1 MTRLRKMMLEELQRR
16 NYSQHTTRYYIR
28 TVEDFARR
36 FNLPPD
42 RLGPRHIREYQAEL
56 FQKRKLS
63 AGTVANR
70 LAALRFFYIK
80 TLKKAWSIA
89 ETPYPKK
96 THRLPT
102 ILSQEEVARLIDAA
116 GTPFHRTLLITLYAT
131 GLRCAELTRL
141 KVSDVDSQRMVIRV
155 QGGKWRKD
163 RDVMLS
169 PKLLEELRKHWHR
182 LRRKPSDWLFPG
194 NRWHTAHYPI
204 DTKTVWHA
212 CDGAAKRADLKKAV
226 HPHTLRH
233 CFATHLLEAGA
244 DLHTIQ
250 ILLGHRDLKET
261 TIYLHLSERHLHA
274 TASPLDSLKLKD
286 GSTQEE

>member
-1 MTRLRKMMLEELQRR
+1 MMLEELQRR

-63 AGTVANR
+63 AGTVTNR

-141 KVSDVDSQRMVIRV
+141 KVSDVDSKRMVIRV

-274 TASPLDSLKLKD
+274 TASPLDSLQLKD
-286 GSTQEE
+286 RSTQEE